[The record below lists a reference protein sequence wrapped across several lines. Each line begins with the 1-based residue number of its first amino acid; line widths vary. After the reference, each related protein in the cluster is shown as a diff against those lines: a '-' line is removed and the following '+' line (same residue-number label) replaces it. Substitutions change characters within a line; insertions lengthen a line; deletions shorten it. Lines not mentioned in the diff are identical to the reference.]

1 MRLAELM
8 SRDFFNKTFDQLKAS
23 LRLLIIPYLIVSVA
37 LFSVWLISRHY
48 DILIDNFF
56 REPAA
61 ILNFNPFLGI
71 MSNLGVLLW
80 TFSAAICLFVAV
92 LLMKNGSRKIGA
104 YLLYSGILT
113 FVLLVDDFC
122 LLHEHIFP
130 QYLNVSEKVFYGAYI
145 LAMLFFFI
153 LFAKIILQTDYIIL
167 LIACAFLA
175 LSIVADLVLR
185 QTGIAVL
192 IEDGFKLFGIVTWL
206 IYFSRT
212 CYQQTVI
219 LLKQS
224 SQPRAGVGR
233 D

>member
-37 LFSVWLISRHY
+37 LFSVWLISRYY

-61 ILNFNPFLGI
+61 ILKFNPFLGI

-80 TFSAAICLFVAV
+80 TFAAAICLFVAV

-104 YLLYSGILT
+104 YLLYSGMLT

-219 LLKQS
+219 LLKQP
-224 SQPRAGVGR
+224 SQPGAGVER

>member
-1 MRLAELM
+1 MRLTELM
-8 SRDFFNKTFDQLKAS
+8 SRDFFNQILDNLKGS
-23 LRLLIIPYLIVSVA
+23 LRLLMIPYLIVTVA
-37 LFSVWLISRHY
+37 LFSVWIISRQY

-61 ILNFNPFLGI
+61 ILKFNPFLGI
-71 MSNLGVLLW
+71 MSNVGVLLW

-92 LLMKNGSRKIGA
+92 LLIKNGSKKIGL
-104 YLLYSGILT
+104 YLLYSATLT

-130 QYLNVSEKVFYGAYI
+130 QYLNVPEKIFYLAYI

-153 LFAKIILQTDYIIL
+153 IFARSILQTDYIIL

-175 LSIVADLVLR
+175 LSIVSDLVLR

-192 IEDGFKLFGIVTWL
+192 VEDGFKLFGIVTWL

-219 LLKQS
+219 LLK
-224 SQPRAGVGR
+224 PGVGAEK

>member
-1 MRLAELM
+1 MRLTELI
-8 SRDFFNKTFDQLKAS
+8 SRDFFNQILDQLKGS
-23 LRLLIIPYLIVSVA
+23 LRLLMIPYLIVVVA
-37 LFSVWLISRHY
+37 LFSVWIISRQY
-48 DILIDNFF
+48 SILIDNFF

-61 ILNFNPFLGI
+61 ILKFNPFLGV
-71 MSNLGVLLW
+71 MSNVGVLLW

-92 LLMKNGSRKIGA
+92 LLIKNGSKKIGL
-104 YLLYSGILT
+104 YLLYSAALT

-130 QYLNVSEKVFYGAYI
+130 QYLNVPEKVFYLAYI

-153 LFAKIILQTDYIIL
+153 IFARIILRTDYIIL

-175 LSIVADLVLR
+175 LSIVSDLVLR

-192 IEDGFKLFGIVTWL
+192 VEDGFKLFGIVTWL

-219 LLKQS
+219 LL
-224 SQPRAGVGR
+224 QPGVGTES